1 MDLTPVVAEVLK
13 LGFAGA
19 VIVVLFFA
27 LKSRDAS
34 FRESQDKRISESQ
47 ANTERFLTALA
58 QSNEN
63 GKATVK
69 ALEEIKI
76 VIQALTSAFNDVK
89 RLIEEGG
96 GNIHRSRSR
105 FYPRPV
111 QGRDRPNGG
120 GRGGS
125 CPQRE
130 RHRGAAEQASR
141 HQ

>member
-96 GNIHRSRSR
+96 GNIRGGRSR
-105 FYPRPV
+105 
-111 QGRDRPNGG
+111 
-120 GRGGS
+120 
-125 CPQRE
+125 
-130 RHRGAAEQASR
+130 
-141 HQ
+141 